1 MQHVMR
7 IIVPLRIEAF
17 FQQARRIV
25 VIFQNQM
32 YVTLRVQTA
41 THKACHLGQ
50 PVTIGNGMNRIQTQ
64 AVKTILPQP
73 VQSILGKKGAHLRLA
88 KVNGRPRSEE
98 HTSELQSLMRT
109 SYAVF
114 CLKKKN
120 K

>member
-1 MQHVMR
+1 
-7 IIVPLRIEAF
+7 
-17 FQQARRIV
+17 
-25 VIFQNQM
+25 M

-88 KVNGRPRSEE
+88 KVNGRPPRSGPINAKKFRSEE
-98 HTSELQSLMRT
+98 RREGQACVSKCSSRWSTDM
-109 SYAVF
+109 Y
-114 CLKKKN
+114 KKKN